1 MPIVEFVI
9 PTDKHLLI
17 NARRE
22 SISIMVDQSLTL
34 NYDREGRLIGA
45 WMDGRNYRRSL
56 DNRVL
61 EKQEGTRSGLAHRIR
76 RELDQTEARH
86 FLSEAYAR
94 VANYRVA
101 LDDPTTHPINNSS
114 PADCQIAR
122 DALDRI
128 LECTVERLESD
139 RETFH
144 VIYKPV
150 SILPPDQYLAL
161 VLQATEGC
169 SYNQCAFC
177 GFYRNRKFY
186 IKGVEEFDKHIR
198 DVRAFFGGSIGL
210 RKTIFLAD
218 ANALVVSQ
226 AQLLP
231 LFDTINHEF
240 AIHPRGLEGDALRK
254 WEAQHPIHFEG
265 VYSFIDA
272 FTTRRKTAHDF
283 AQLAE
288 RGLRRVYVGLESGDA
303 ELLKFLGKPNTPD
316 DVVQLIDHIKAGGVA
331 VGIII
336 LAGAGGEKF
345 AEQHVRNTV
354 NIINQLPLDQHDLV
368 YFSELVDYPD
378 SEYSMLIQ
386 EAQIRPLTVG
396 EIEHQMTLMRS
407 GFEFRRMQH
416 APKVSYYD
424 IREFIY

>member
-9 PTDKHLLI
+9 PTGKHLLI

-45 WMDGRNYRRSL
+45 WIDERNYRRSL

-61 EKQEGTRSGLAHRIR
+61 EKQQGAQLGLTHRIR
-76 RELDQTEARH
+76 RELDETEAH
-86 FLSEAYAR
+86 TFLSDAYTR
-94 VANYRVA
+94 VADYRTA
-101 LDDPTTHPINNSS
+101 IDDPTTYSVNNAS
-114 PADCQIAR
+114 PADCQAAR

-128 LECTVERLESD
+128 LECTVERLVRD
-139 RETFH
+139 RKTFH

-177 GFYRNRKFY
+177 GFYRDRKFY

-210 RKTIFLAD
+210 RKSIFLAD
-218 ANALVVSQ
+218 ANALIVSQ
-226 AQLLP
+226 SQLVP
-231 LFDTINHEF
+231 LFDTINREF
-240 AIHPRGLEGDALRK
+240 AIHPYGLDGDALRA

-265 VYSFIDA
+265 IYSFIDA

-283 AQLAE
+283 AELAA

-303 ELLKFLGKPNTPD
+303 DLLKFLGKPNTPD

-331 VGIII
+331 VGVII
-336 LAGAGGEKF
+336 LAGAGGERY

-354 NIINQLPLDQHDLV
+354 NIVNQLPLDQHDLV
-368 YFSELVDYPD
+368 YFSELIDYPD
-378 SEYSMLIQ
+378 SEYSAIIQ
-386 EAQIRPLTVG
+386 EANIRPLSVG
-396 EIEHQMTLMRS
+396 EIEHQMTIMRS